1 MNEARRV
8 SALLP
13 LMVASAAAL
22 GTVLA
27 VPGPLAADWI
37 VTRDGARIET
47 KGKWRVEG
55 AKVVFDLPNGTMGV
69 LRKTEID
76 LDASAAASASA
87 KPAPAASQPEKA
99 PGQLRDPRAPREGK
113 KPVLVLT
120 DKDVSKGP
128 PPDAPDPAQVTA
140 NPNPAATPDG
150 TVVVVESWRQEMT
163 QNGGIEVSG
172 LLKNSGADVAGNIT
186 VEVEAVDDNGKIHT
200 AAGFLDKNSLVRN
213 ARTSFRALFPDL
225 TQLSKPPVF
234 TVKADA
240 ATIGLKDEAKKP
252 PADGKPAE
260 GQQPE

>member
-1 MNEARRV
+1 MDEVRKV
-8 SALLP
+8 SLLP
-13 LMVASAAAL
+13 CLVAAAAAL

-76 LDASAAASASA
+76 LDASAAASAAA
-87 KPAPAASQPEKA
+87 KPAPAGVQPEKA
-99 PGQLRDPRAPREGK
+99 PGQLRDPRAPRDGK

-120 DKDVSKGP
+120 DKDVGKGP
-128 PPDAPDPAQVTA
+128 APDTPDPAQVGASPT
-140 NPNPAATPDG
+140 PAASPG
-150 TVVVVESWRQEMT
+150 SSVVVVESWRQEMT

-172 LLKNSGADVAGNIT
+172 QLRNSGADVAGNIT
-186 VEVEAVDDNGKIHT
+186 VEVEAIDENGKAHT
-200 AAGFLDKNSLVRN
+200 AAGFLDKTSLVRD
-213 ARTSFRALFPDL
+213 ARTTFRALFPDL
-225 TQLSKPPVF
+225 SQLSKPPVF

-240 ATIGLKDEAKKP
+240 ATIGLKEEAKKP
-252 PADGKPAE
+252 AADSAKPA
-260 GQQPE
+260 GQKPE